1 MASSA
6 ASLLSTDVTI
16 TVEMKHMLQA
26 ERTSGLIRTS
36 PADNSSED
44 DTAHNAEQQ
53 QQQAESDLTEAELVA
68 ALLRKGCVLTPALV
82 GPNIASSLKS
92 QTQSRSADARR
103 KARERQEK
111 LDLGWKQ
118 LNVNAP
124 SDDEARGLLAQV
136 AKAIRSKH
144 VRRDILAVLADRELV
159 TLGRK
164 VRRLRG
170 EAADQARMLLKL

>member
-1 MASSA
+1 
-6 ASLLSTDVTI
+6 
-16 TVEMKHMLQA
+16 MKHMLQA
-26 ERTSGLIRTS
+26 EQTSGLVRTS
-36 PADNSSED
+36 PTDNSGAENHPKD
-44 DTAHNAEQQ
+44 DTVHNGE

-92 QTQSRSADARR
+92 QTHSRSADARR

-136 AKAIRSKH
+136 AKAIQSKH

-159 TLGRK
+159 TIGRK

-170 EAADQARMLLKL
+170 EAADQVRMLLKL